1 MESFCDA
8 EVTKRSPQHY
18 LIESLR
24 VNQLK
29 VGFKFDNL
37 LQKVF
42 LGSVTSPML
51 GHRRGR
57 GVVGGRWGGVVG
69 YRRGIGVVGDHDF
82 YGDVSQRREIA
93 LIAHRIFLLNPVSQI
108 GRYLMLTGCI
118 IYF

>member
-1 MESFCDA
+1 MGSSGLNSQNTDYSRNPAGISCMRRSF
-8 EVTKRSPQHY
+8 T
-18 LIESLR
+18 IEWNT
-24 VNQLK
+24 V
-29 VGFKFDNL
+29 VGNR
-37 LQKVF
+37 Q
-42 LGSVTSPML
+42 GS
-51 GHRRGR
+51 
-57 GVVGGRWGGVVG
+57 GVVGDRSGSGVVG